1 MTIKELADDLGV
13 DKEKIKYLW
22 RQLPEN
28 WSHKSGNKFLLS
40 DAAVDAIR
48 RKLSGGEL
56 TSDIPVPEFDENTRD
71 GWGIPPISPEII
83 VETDENIGE
92 SHSEPRNNSDSPFFN
107 QFTGE
112 SNGEKNRCENSVNN
126 GDTFL
131 TIFDHYKTMIEARDA
146 QLSAKDEQIN
156 ALHAQIDKL
165 TTALTD
171 RNTAMQESAER
182 QINAVRVD
190 TAEQLTAKDAQLSR
204 MQDTVDALTKQLSD
218 AAERERQ
225 LQATL
230 EQSREQPRKWWQWWK
245 R

>member
-48 RKLSGGEL
+48 RKLDGGEL
-56 TSDIPVPEFDENTRD
+56 TSDIPVPDFDENTRI

-83 VETDENIGE
+83 SEFTDSAGENTD
-92 SHSEPRNNSDSPFFN
+92 NSPFH

-112 SNGEKNRCENSVNN
+112 SIGEKNRVEESVKN
-126 GDTFL
+126 DAAFL
-131 TIFDHYKTMIEARDA
+131 TIIDHYKAVVANQAA
-146 QLSAKDEQIN
+146 QLAEKDLQIQRFTEFATSAMADLTEQLKAKDEQF
-156 ALHAQIDKL
+156 
-165 TTALTD
+165 
-171 RNTAMQESAER
+171 NTANVAHAD
-182 QINAVRVD
+182 QIA
-190 TAEQLTAKDAQLSR
+190 AKDTQLQR
-204 MQDTVDALTKQLSD
+204 MQDTVDALTKQLAD

-225 LQATL
+225 LQETI
-230 EQSREQPRKWWQWWK
+230 EQSREQPSTTHKWWQWWK
-245 R
+245 H

>member
-56 TSDIPVPEFDENTRD
+56 TSDIPVPEFDENTRE

-83 VETDENIGE
+83 SETGENTSASGDNL
-92 SHSEPRNNSDSPFFN
+92 RNNGDSPIFD

-112 SNGEKNRCENSVNN
+112 LNGEKNRCENSGNN

-165 TTALTD
+165 TTALTERD
-171 RNTAMQESAER
+171 TAAQEASER
-182 QINAVRVD
+182 QINAVRAD

-204 MQDTVDALTKQLSD
+204 MQDTVDALTKQLAD

-225 LQATL
+225 LQATI
-230 EQSREQPRKWWQWWK
+230 EQSREVPRRWWQWWK

>member
-48 RKLSGGEL
+48 RKLDGGEL
-56 TSDIPVPEFDENTRD
+56 TSDIPVPEFDENTRI
-71 GWGIPPISPEII
+71 GWGTPPISPEII
-83 VETDENIGE
+83 SEFTDFASE
-92 SHSEPRNNSDSPFFN
+92 SADNSPIH

-112 SNGEKNRCENSVNN
+112 SIGEKNRVDESVKNN
-126 GDTFL
+126 AAFL
-131 TIFDHYKTMIEARDA
+131 TIIDHYKSVVDVQSE
-146 QLSAKDEQIN
+146 QLSVKDEQ
-156 ALHAQIDKL
+156 LKRL
-165 TTALTD
+165 TELAAATEQTA
-171 RNTAMQESAER
+171 
-182 QINAVRVD
+182 
-190 TAEQLTAKDAQLSR
+190 AEQLKAKDGQIAAKDAQLSR
-204 MQDTVDALTKQLSD
+204 MQDTVDALTKQLAD

-225 LQATL
+225 LQAAID
-230 EQSREQPRKWWQWWK
+230 QSREQPCKWWMWWK

>member
-1 MTIKELADDLGV
+1 MTIKKLADDLGV

-28 WSHKSGNKFLLS
+28 WSHKSGNKYLLS

-56 TSDIPVPEFDENTRD
+56 TSDIPVPEFDENTRE

-83 VETDENIGE
+83 SEFTNSASESTD
-92 SHSEPRNNSDSPFFN
+92 NSSFH

-112 SNGEKNRCENSVNN
+112 SIGEKNRVEESVKN
-126 GDTFL
+126 DAAFL
-131 TIFDHYKTMIEARDA
+131 TIIDHYEAVVANQAA
-146 QLSAKDEQIN
+146 QLVEKDLQIQRFTEFATSAMADLTEQLKAKDEQLSTAN
-156 ALHAQIDKL
+156 VAHADQI
-165 TTALTD
+165 A
-171 RNTAMQESAER
+171 
-182 QINAVRVD
+182 
-190 TAEQLTAKDAQLSR
+190 AKDAQLSR
-204 MQDTVDALTKQLSD
+204 MQDTVDALTKQLAD

-225 LQATL
+225 LQEAI
-230 EQSREQPRKWWQWWK
+230 EQSREEPRKWWMWWK

>member
-1 MTIKELADDLGV
+1 MTIKKLADDLGV

-48 RKLSGGEL
+48 RKLNGGEL
-56 TSDIPVPEFDENTRD
+56 NSDIPVPDFDENTRI

-83 VETDENIGE
+83 SEFTDSTGKNTD
-92 SHSEPRNNSDSPFFN
+92 NSPFH

-112 SNGEKNRCENSVNN
+112 SIGEKNRVEESVKN
-126 GDTFL
+126 DAAFL
-131 TIFDHYKTMIEARDA
+131 TIIDHYEAVVANQAA
-146 QLSAKDEQIN
+146 QLVEKDLQIQRFTEFATSAMADLTEQLKAKDEQLSTAN
-156 ALHAQIDKL
+156 VAHADQI
-165 TTALTD
+165 A
-171 RNTAMQESAER
+171 
-182 QINAVRVD
+182 
-190 TAEQLTAKDAQLSR
+190 AKDAQLSR
-204 MQDTVDALTKQLSD
+204 MQDTVDALTKQLAD

-225 LQATL
+225 LQEAI
-230 EQSREQPRKWWQWWK
+230 EQSREEPRKWWMWWK